1 MSFTYSFKEFY
12 ISFSSVSWNIYIY
25 CRIYQVHEIANNM
38 GKLLNKDLPFFYATT
53 GSDETSSL
61 YGLEKT
67 KAMEAWKFMSDI
79 TRVFTKMGTTIG
91 IKKRLKLNKNE
102 FDLL

>member
-1 MSFTYSFKEFY
+1 MYLFVLYLYFKEVY

-25 CRIYQVHEIANNM
+25 CRIYQNHEIANNM
-38 GKLLNKDLPFFYATT
+38 GKLQNKDLPFFYATT

-79 TRVFTKMGTTIG
+79 TKMGTTIG
-91 IKKRLKLNKNE
+91 IKKRLKLNKHE
-102 FDLL
+102 FDQS

>member
-1 MSFTYSFKEFY
+1 M
-12 ISFSSVSWNIYIY
+12 
-25 CRIYQVHEIANNM
+25 
-38 GKLLNKDLPFFYATT
+38 KLPTTWGSYKKKDLPFFYATT

-79 TRVFTKMGTTIG
+79 TRVFTEMGTTIG

>member
-1 MSFTYSFKEFY
+1 
-12 ISFSSVSWNIYIY
+12 
-25 CRIYQVHEIANNM
+25 M
-38 GKLLNKDLPFFYATT
+38 GKLQNKDLPFFYATT
-53 GSDETSSL
+53 GSDETS

-67 KAMEAWKFMSDI
+67 IAMEAWKFMSDI